1 MQFQTTIL
9 QTGKTTTGIEVPAQI
24 MEALNAGKH
33 PKVRVTIK
41 GYSYPSSIAS
51 MGGTFMISVS
61 AEVRTKAGVNAGD
74 TLEVEVVLD
83 TAPREVV
90 LPKDFADV
98 LRQDTT
104 ALKFFEGLS
113 YSNQRRIVLPIE
125 DAKTPETR
133 QRRIEKAISNLR
145 DGKI

>member
-1 MQFQTTIL
+1 MQFRATIL
-9 QTGKTTTGIEVPAQI
+9 QSGKTATGIEVPANVV
-24 MEALNAGKH
+24 EALNAGKH
-33 PKVRVTIK
+33 PKVRVTIN

-51 MGGTFMISVS
+51 MGGVFMISVS
-61 AEVRTKAGVNAGD
+61 AEVRANAGVKAGD
-74 TLEVEVVLD
+74 TLDVEVVLD

-90 LPKDFADV
+90 LPTDFADL
-98 LRQDTT
+98 LRQDSD

-113 YSNQRRIVLPIE
+113 YSNKRRIVLPIE

-145 DGKI
+145 AGKI